1 MEQITVPSVSTKKLG
16 FFLKIIG
23 VLAVF
28 GIISGG
34 TLLATRVLD
43 PIWSPFRTS
52 PAKVIP
58 AMLEKMQ
65 EIKTFHSEVKFNA
78 DMKGEDP
85 GKLTVS
91 SSGNSD
97 INEPQ
102 NVKTDEVFEVSFSSK
117 NIGDIGEIF
126 FAKFNLKTIGQEIYF
141 NISELDSPSLFFLF
155 AMVGI
160 NPNDAVEN
168 WIKFPID
175 NKSEEASKLEQVP
188 SLTEQAKKIIS
199 ESNFCVFKKQLSDQ
213 KIEGQKMYRYLIA
226 FDNEKTAQLILDLE
240 LLQPEKFNAEA
251 GTLKTK
257 EEIFKLLNNIGEI
270 SVELLIGKNDYL
282 LYGLKMEKNIDLS
295 KFNSVQNLLDIYF
308 EINNSKFN
316 QPVNIEAPVSFKNFD
331 EVFSPLITSVFKNL
345 ME

>member
-1 MEQITVPSVSTKKLG
+1 MEQVPVPFVSTKKLG
-16 FFLKIIG
+16 FPLKIISVVA
-23 VLAVF
+23 VL

-34 TLLATRVLD
+34 ALLATRVFD

-58 AMLEKMQ
+58 AMIEKMQ

-91 SSGNSD
+91 SSGSLD

-102 NVKTDEVFEVSFSSK
+102 NVKTDEIFEVLFSSK
-117 NIGDIGEIF
+117 NIGDIGEVF
-126 FAKFNLKTIGQEIYF
+126 FAKFNLKTIGREIYF

-160 NPNDAVEN
+160 NSNDAVGN
-168 WIKFPID
+168 WIKFPIE
-175 NKSEEASKLEQVP
+175 NKSGEDSKLEQVP
-188 SLTEQAKKIIS
+188 SLTEQARKIIS
-199 ESNFCVFKKQLSDQ
+199 ESSFCVFKKQLSDQ

-226 FDNEKTAQLILDLE
+226 LDNEKTAQLVSDLE
-240 LLQPEKFNAEA
+240 LLQPEKFNTEA

-257 EEIFKLLNNIGEI
+257 EEIFELLNNIGEI
-270 SVELLIGKNDYL
+270 SAELLIGKNDYF
-282 LYGLKMEKNIDLS
+282 LYGLKIEKNIDLS
-295 KFNSVQNLLDIYF
+295 KFDFGQNLLDIYF

-316 QPVNIEAPVSFKNFD
+316 QPVNIEMPVNYKTFE
-331 EVFSPLITSVFKNL
+331 EVFLPLITSVFKNL